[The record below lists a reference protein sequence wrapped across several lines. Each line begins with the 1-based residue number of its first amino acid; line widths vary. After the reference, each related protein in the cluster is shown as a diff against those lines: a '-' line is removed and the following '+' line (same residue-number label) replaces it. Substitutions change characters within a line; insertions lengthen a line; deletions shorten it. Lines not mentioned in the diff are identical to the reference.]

1 MNNRVKQYLLVGLGG
16 LLGAISINVFL
27 IPHHLLSGGVSGIAI
42 ILHFLYDF
50 PVGLQIIAMNIPLM
64 YLAWS
69 LIGKEYV
76 LSTLYGMMVFSLS
89 VDATGFMADINF
101 IDDPLLAA
109 VYGGVLSGLGAG
121 LIFRVNGSAGGLDIV
136 AAIVKKYYAL
146 NMGFVGF
153 AVNCLI
159 MLVAALF
166 FGAKPAMLTLIA
178 MFITGSVTDKVVEG
192 FNHKKTIMIISE
204 NAEEVAEKL
213 MNEVSRGATFLQGE
227 GAFTRQDKKVIF
239 IVVNLIQIA
248 KIKLLIEEIDPYA
261 FMIVQDAAEVM
272 GRGFTLPKKRMTVHS
287 EANVPRS
294 IDVSPGE

>member
-1 MNNRVKQYLLVGLGG
+1 MNSRVKQYLLVGIGG

-64 YLAWS
+64 YLAWQ

-76 LSTLYGMMVFSLS
+76 LSTIYGMLVFSLS
-89 VDATGFMADINF
+89 VDATGFLADINF

-109 VYGGVLSGLGAG
+109 VYGGVLSGLGSG
-121 LIFRVNGSAGGLDIV
+121 LIFRMNGSAGGLDIV
-136 AAIVKKYYAL
+136 VAIVKRYYAL
-146 NMGFVGF
+146 NMGSVGF

-166 FGAKPAMLTLIA
+166 FGAKPAMLTLIS
-178 MFITGSVTDKVVEG
+178 MFITGNVTDKVVEG
-192 FNHKKTIMIISE
+192 FNRKKTVMIITE
-204 NAEEVAEKL
+204 NAEEVAEML

-227 GAFTRQDKKVIF
+227 GAFTRQNKKVIF
-239 IVVNLIQIA
+239 IVVNLMQIA
-248 KIKLLIEEIDPYA
+248 KIKLLIEEIDPCA

-272 GRGFTLPKKRMTVHS
+272 GRGFTLPKQRITVQRDADLPQGLGAS
-287 EANVPRS
+287 
-294 IDVSPGE
+294 GK